1 MMLTNW
7 CRCFD
12 RNELAGVRVSRALV
26 ALSLTVVFVLGDVR
40 HGTAQE
46 PAFWGELQQ
55 GPYAVGFS
63 SSWRLDHGRTY
74 AATFDDGS
82 VYGTEKAPRPILVNI
97 WYPALRTEAG
107 RTMRHRDYLEI
118 GSEDPAITGFAGALA
133 RYNLRVIAEE
143 ITGESPEDLDQAT
156 TKRLEELLSTPTA
169 AARGAAPA
177 SGRFPIVIYHS
188 GHGSSYEDNAVLCEY
203 LASHGYVVLGSAF
216 QAGDG
221 EGLGTDTRDGS
232 TADLDEL
239 IRFARTLP
247 NADWR
252 RIGLVGHSGGAQH
265 ALLYAARPG
274 SAVDA
279 FVLLDT
285 TQDYY
290 SLDVDFWPYTKHVL
304 ANREYVVAPL
314 LFVANPHAFF
324 QVADSLSGAERFYLT
339 LRGLSHNEFISQGL
353 LASTFAGSTQSESF
367 EAGFE
372 RRSDVMLGYEA
383 LAADVRRFLDGYLK
397 DDSASLA
404 DLRNGSEGQIGGRIR
419 HVEYVARGVASPPD
433 YVTDRSTPPTPRQF
447 RYVLNELGADST
459 VALLRQWAATG
470 VASPV
475 LEAPT
480 FAVALLYELVENER
494 EQEAVTLYEFFR
506 GRHPSLIM
514 AFLRWYDVFEPIG
527 DETGR
532 HWLGIAEVLD
542 PSNPEVV
549 RRSPPQDR

>member
-7 CRCFD
+7 RRCSGQE
-12 RNELAGVRVSRALV
+12 ELPGVRAPRALL
-26 ALSLTVVFVLGDVR
+26 ALSLMVVFVLGDVR
-40 HGTAQE
+40 HGIAQE
-46 PAFWGELQQ
+46 PVFWGRLQP
-55 GPYAVGFS
+55 GPYAVGFR

-82 VYGTEKAPRPILVNI
+82 VYGTDKAARPILVNI

-118 GSEDPAITGFAGALA
+118 GSEDPAIGEFAGALA
-133 RYNLRVIAEE
+133 RYNLSVITEE
-143 ITGESPEDLDQAT
+143 ITGESPDDLDRAT
-156 TKRLEELLSTPTA
+156 TKRLEALLATPTA
-169 AARGAAPA
+169 AARGAAPVN
-177 SGRFPIVIYHS
+177 GRFPIVIYHS

-290 SLDVDFWPYTKHVL
+290 SLDVPFWPYTKHVL

-353 LASTFAGSTQSESF
+353 LASAFAGATPSESVKASF
-367 EAGFE
+367 ES
-372 RRSDVMLGYEA
+372 RSGVMPGYEA
-383 LAADVRRFLDGYLK
+383 LATDVRRFLDGYLK
-397 DDSASLA
+397 GDSVSLA
-404 DLRNGSEGQIGGRIR
+404 ALRYRSEGQIGGQIR
-419 HVEYVARGVASPPD
+419 HVEYVARGVASPPE
-433 YVTDRSTPPTPRQF
+433 YVADGSRPPTPRQF
-447 RYVLNELGADST
+447 RYVLKELGANST

-470 VASPV
+470 VVSPV
-475 LEAPT
+475 LETPT

-494 EQEAVTLYEFFR
+494 EQEAATFYEFFQR
-506 GRHPSLIM
+506 IHPSLIM
-514 AFLRWYDVFEPIG
+514 EFLRWYDVFEQIG
-527 DETGR
+527 DGTGR

-549 RRSPPQDR
+549 RRSAPQDP